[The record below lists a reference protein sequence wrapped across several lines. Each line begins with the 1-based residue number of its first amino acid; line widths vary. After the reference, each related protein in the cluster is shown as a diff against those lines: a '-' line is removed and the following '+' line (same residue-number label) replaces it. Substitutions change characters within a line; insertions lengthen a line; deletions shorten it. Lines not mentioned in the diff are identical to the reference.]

1 VVVGGTPRVRS
12 APSADRLWPALSRQ
26 ERREETLEGL
36 DLFAANLRGRVIRRR
51 VNRHERDLARAILDA
66 ARALHD
72 LTEAALDER
81 IETVRQHAHRIA
93 RTNSRLDSDALREA
107 YAVGVEAVRRTTGLT
122 LYPEQV
128 MGALVL
134 RGGSVAE
141 MATGEG
147 KTITAVLPAA
157 LAGWTGRGVH
167 VATVNDY
174 LAKRDAQLCESA
186 YARLGLR
193 VGVLQENMKKAERRA
208 QYDLDITYGADK
220 QFIFD
225 FLRDRLSQPLSP
237 SIAASVLDSVTSG
250 GTHADDGDH
259 WTGQVVQRGLH
270 AAIVDEADSVLI
282 DEGATPAIIALPAGD
297 GVGGVGADSAERY
310 AAGIELARALE
321 PERHYKADTR
331 THRVSLT
338 RAGHERLAELA
349 RDPGRNL
356 PAFWAGPRRREEL
369 VSQALSALVLHRRD
383 DDYIVRT
390 NTEGKREVVIVDRST
405 GRVLEGRQWQLGLHQ
420 AVEVKEGLDPSE
432 RRHTAARVSYQR
444 YFARYKSLAGMTGTG
459 WEVAGELWRTYG
471 LRVVR
476 VPTHR
481 PIARVEQPDRTFT
494 TEDDKFNA
502 VAEATRRAHEKSQP
516 VLVGS
521 RSVQDSERLAGLLA
535 ERGMQCKV
543 LNARHEAE
551 EAAIIE
557 GAGRAGAITVAT
569 SMAGRGT
576 DIKLDDDARVA
587 GGLLVL
593 AVERNHER
601 RVDRQLFGRSGRQGD
616 VGEAVAFVS
625 LDDEMIVRYGL
636 PPLRWLARVSP
647 KPVRST
653 LTRLLVRQS
662 QRAATRRWML
672 IREEAGRIDA
682 WVDLAFHQR
691 SR

>member
-1 VVVGGTPRVRS
+1 MVVGQAASGS
-12 APSADRLWPALSRQ
+12 GADRLWPALVRG
-26 ERREETLEGL
+26 ERREEPLEGL
-36 DLFAANLRGRVIRRR
+36 DRIAASMQGRVIRRR
-51 VNRHERDLARAILDA
+51 ISTQERALADAILESA
-66 ARALHD
+66 AALTD

-81 IETVRQHAHRIA
+81 VDAIREHAHRVS
-93 RTNSRLDSDALREA
+93 RQNSDIKSDALREA

-134 RGGSVAE
+134 RGGAVAE

-147 KTITAVLPAA
+147 KTLTAILPAA

-174 LAKRDAQLCESA
+174 LARRDADLCRRA

-193 VGVLQENMKKAERRA
+193 VGVLQEGMNKSDRRA

-225 FLRDRLSQPLSP
+225 FLRDRLVQPLAP
-237 SIAASVLDSVTSG
+237 SVTSSVLDVVTKG
-250 GTHADDGDH
+250 EQDDA
-259 WTGQVVQRGLH
+259 WTGEVVQRGLH

-282 DEGATPAIIALPAGD
+282 DEAATPAIIALPAGD
-297 GVGGVGADSAERY
+297 GVGVDAAERY

-321 PERHYKADTR
+321 PGEHYAADVR
-331 THRVSLT
+331 THRVNLT
-338 RAGHERLAELA
+338 RAGRERLAQLVQDPA
-349 RDPGRNL
+349 RGL
-356 PAFWAGPRRREEL
+356 PSFWAGPRRREEL
-369 VSQALSALVLHRRD
+369 VVQALSAIVLHKRD
-383 DDYIVRT
+383 DDYILRT
-390 NTEGKREVVIVDRST
+390 NDKGQREVVIVDRST

-420 AVEVKEGLDPSE
+420 AVEVKEGLEPSE

-444 YFARYKSLAGMTGTG
+444 YFARYRSLSGMTGTG
-459 WEVAGELWRTYG
+459 WEVAPELWRTYG

-481 PIARVEQPDRTFT
+481 PIARVEERDRTFT
-494 TEDDKFNA
+494 TEQAKFDA
-502 VAEATRRAHEKSQP
+502 VAERTRRAHADGQP
-516 VLVGS
+516 VLVGT
-521 RSVQDSERLAGLLA
+521 RSVHDSERVAKLLA
-535 ERGMQCKV
+535 DRGLNCRV

-557 GAGRAGAITVAT
+557 YAGKAGAITVAT

-576 DIKLDDDARVA
+576 DIKIDDVAREA

-593 AVERNHER
+593 AVERHHER
-601 RVDRQLFGRSGRQGD
+601 RIDRQLFGRSGRQGD
-616 VGEAVAFVS
+616 VGRAVAFVS
-625 LDDEMIVRYGL
+625 LEDEMVVRYGL
-636 PPLRWLARVSP
+636 GPLRWLARLGPGSLGRVM
-647 KPVRST
+647 
-653 LTRLLVRQS
+653 TRILVRQA
-662 QRAATRRWML
+662 QTAATRRWML

-682 WVDLAFHQR
+682 WIDLAFHQQ

>member
-1 VVVGGTPRVRS
+1 MVVGG
-12 APSADRLWPALSRQ
+12 APNIANAPTSNRLWPALSRE
-26 ERREETLEGL
+26 ERREEPLEGV
-36 DLFAANLRGRVIRRR
+36 DLAAANLQGRVIRRR
-51 VNRHERDLARAILDA
+51 VNKHEHDLASAILDSA
-66 ARALHD
+66 SAMRD
-72 LTEAALDER
+72 LTEASLDER
-81 IETVRQHAHRIA
+81 IEAVRQHAHRIA
-93 RTNSRLDSDALREA
+93 RTDSRLHSDALREA

-134 RGGSVAE
+134 RGGAVAE

-147 KTITAVLPAA
+147 KTVTAILPAA

-193 VGVLQENMKKAERRA
+193 VGVLQEGMKKADRRA

-237 SIAASVLDSVTSG
+237 SVASSVLDAVT
-250 GTHADDGDH
+250 HEDDRQA
-259 WTGQVVQRGLH
+259 WTNEVVQRGLH

-282 DEGATPAIIALPAGD
+282 DEAATPAIIALPAGD
-297 GVGGVGADSAERY
+297 GVGADSAERY
-310 AAGIELARALE
+310 AAGIELARELE
-321 PERHYKADTR
+321 PDRHYKADAR

-338 RAGHERLAELA
+338 RAGHEKLAELA
-349 RDPGRNL
+349 ADPNRNL

-383 DDYIVRT
+383 DDYIVRP
-390 NTEGKREVVIVDRST
+390 NKDGKREVVIVDRST

-459 WEVAGELWRTYG
+459 WEVAPELWRTYG

-481 PIARVEQPDRTFT
+481 PIARVERADRTFIS
-494 TEDDKFNA
+494 EDAKFNA
-502 VAEATRRAHEKSQP
+502 VAEATRRAHDKSQP

-535 ERGMQCKV
+535 EQGLQCKV

-551 EAAIIE
+551 EAAIVE

-576 DIKLDDDARVA
+576 DIKLDEDAREA

-625 LDDEMIVRYGL
+625 LDDEMVARYGL

-647 KPVRST
+647 EPMRST
-653 LTRLLVRQS
+653 LTRLLVRQA
-662 QRAATRRWML
+662 QRGATRRWML

>member
-1 VVVGGTPRVRS
+1 MSNTPSV
-12 APSADRLWPALSRQ
+12 SADRLWPALSRE
-26 ERREETLEGL
+26 ERRDEALEGL
-36 DLFAANLRGRVIRRR
+36 DLFAANLQGRVIRRR
-51 VNRHERDLARAILDA
+51 VNQHERDLAAAILDA
-66 ARALHD
+66 AKAMQD
-72 LTEAALDER
+72 LTEASLDER
-81 IETVRQHAHRIA
+81 IEAVRQHAHRIA
-93 RTNSRLDSDALREA
+93 RTDSKLDSEALREA

-134 RGGSVAE
+134 RGGAVAE

-157 LAGWTGRGVH
+157 LAAWTGRGVH

-174 LAKRDAQLCESA
+174 LARRDAQLCEAA

-193 VGVLQENMKKAERRA
+193 VGVLQENMKKADRRA

-225 FLRDRLSQPLSP
+225 FLRDRLDQPLAP

-250 GTHADDGDH
+250 DTNADEKDH
-259 WTGQVVQRGLH
+259 WTGKVVQRGLH

-282 DEGATPAIIALPAGD
+282 DEAATPAIIALPAGD
-297 GVGGVGADSAERY
+297 GVGADSAERY
-310 AAGIELARALE
+310 AAGLELARQLE
-321 PERHYKADTR
+321 PERHYKADAR

-349 RDPGRNL
+349 RDPSRNL
-356 PAFWAGPRRREEL
+356 PPFWAGPRRREEL
-369 VSQALSALVLHRRD
+369 VTQALSALVLHRRD

-390 NTEGKREVVIVDRST
+390 NKDGKREVVIVDRST

-481 PIARVEQPDRTFT
+481 PIARVEQPDRTFA
-494 TEDDKFNA
+494 TEEEKFAA

-516 VLVGS
+516 VLVGT
-521 RSVQDSERLAGLLA
+521 RSVHDSERLAGLLA
-535 ERGMQCKV
+535 ERGLQCKV

-551 EAAIIE
+551 EAAIVE
-557 GAGRAGAITVAT
+557 GAGRGGAITVAT

-576 DIKLDDDARVA
+576 DIKLDREAREA

-593 AVERNHER
+593 AVERHHER

-616 VGEAVAFVS
+616 VGEAIAFVS
-625 LDDEMIVRYGL
+625 LDDEMVVRYGL
-636 PPLRWLARVSP
+636 PPLRWLARVIP
-647 KPVRST
+647 EPMRSAI
-653 LTRLLVRQS
+653 TRLLVRQA

>member
-1 VVVGGTPRVRS
+1 VVVGGAAS
-12 APSADRLWPALSRQ
+12 AAPAGRGDRLWPALARG
-26 ERREETLEGL
+26 ERREEPLEGL
-36 DLFAANLRGRVIRRR
+36 DRVAANLQGRVIRRR
-51 VNRHERDLARAILDA
+51 VNRRERELAAAILDT
-66 ARALHD
+66 ARALED
-72 LTEAALDER
+72 LTEASLDER
-81 IETVRQHAHRIA
+81 IEAVRQHAHRVA
-93 RTNSRLDSDALREA
+93 RQDTRLSSDDLREA
-107 YAVGVEAVRRTTGLT
+107 YAVGVEAIRRTVGLT

-128 MGALVL
+128 MGGLVL
-134 RGGSVAE
+134 RGGCVAE

-147 KTITAVLPAA
+147 KTLTAILPAT

-174 LAKRDAQLCESA
+174 LAKRDAQLCEAA
-186 YARLGLR
+186 YRRLGLR
-193 VGVLQENMKKAERRA
+193 VGVLQENMRKADRRA

-220 QFIFD
+220 RFIFD

-237 SIAASVLDSVTSG
+237 SVTASVLDAVTHDTG
-250 GTHADDGDH
+250 EQA
-259 WTGQVVQRGLH
+259 WTDEVVQRGLH
-270 AAIVDEADSVLI
+270 VAIVDEADSVLI
-282 DEGATPAIIALPAGD
+282 DEAATPAIIALPATD
-297 GVGGVGADSAERY
+297 GVGADVAERY

-321 PERHYKADTR
+321 PDRHYKADAR
-331 THRVSLT
+331 THRVTLT

-349 RDPGRNL
+349 ADNARAL

-369 VSQALSALVLHRRD
+369 VIQALSALALHRRD
-383 DDYIVRT
+383 DDYIVRP
-390 NTEGKREVVIVDRST
+390 NKDGKREVVIVDRST

-444 YFARYKSLAGMTGTG
+444 YFARYRVLSGMTGTG
-459 WEVAGELWRTYG
+459 WEVAPELWRTYG

-481 PIARVEQPDRTFT
+481 PIARVERADSTFVS
-494 TEDDKFNA
+494 EAEKFEA
-502 VAEATRRAHEKSQP
+502 VAEATRRAHATGQP
-516 VLVGS
+516 VLVGT
-521 RSVQDSERLAGLLA
+521 RSVHDSERLAGLLA
-535 ERGMQCKV
+535 ERGLRCKV

-551 EAAIIE
+551 EAAIVE
-557 GAGRAGAITVAT
+557 GAGRSGAITVAT

-576 DIKLDDDARVA
+576 DIKLDEDARDA

-593 AVERNHER
+593 AVERHHER

-616 VGEAVAFVS
+616 AGEAVAFVS
-625 LDDEMIVRYGL
+625 LGDEMVVRYGL

-647 KPVRST
+647 APLRRV
-653 LTRLLVRQS
+653 LTRVLVRQA